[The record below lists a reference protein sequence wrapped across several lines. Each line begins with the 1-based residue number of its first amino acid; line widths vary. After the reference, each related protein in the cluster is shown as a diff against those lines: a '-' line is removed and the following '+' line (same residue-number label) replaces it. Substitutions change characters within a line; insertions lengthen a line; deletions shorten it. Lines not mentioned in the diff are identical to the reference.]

1 MSSRALRR
9 VQKEKEIEEIVDN
22 DEDLVFEMKPKNKN
36 IFQQVKIEIIKIFIF
51 N

>member
-9 VQKEKEIEEIVDN
+9 AQKAKEVEETVDIEEKEQ
-22 DEDLVFEMKPKNKN
+22 FESKPKTKN
-36 IFQQVKIEIIKIFIF
+36 IFQQVMNI